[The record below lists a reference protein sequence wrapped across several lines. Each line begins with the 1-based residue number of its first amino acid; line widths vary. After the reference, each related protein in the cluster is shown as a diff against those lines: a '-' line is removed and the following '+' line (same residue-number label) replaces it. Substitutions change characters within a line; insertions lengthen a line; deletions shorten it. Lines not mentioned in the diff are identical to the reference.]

1 MYAYI
6 KIKYSVIH
14 AGVYTHAC
22 ACTRSHT
29 CIQCI
34 PLYPCQH
41 TNILRR
47 RSYISRERRQAE
59 KNVHRKHTAA
69 PRDDLG
75 QRIRI
80 HYMRGQIY
88 FKMNVCL

>member
-1 MYAYI
+1 MYVYI
-6 KIKYSVIH
+6 KIKYNVIH

-34 PLYPCQH
+34 PLYACQH

-59 KNVHRKHTAA
+59 KNVHLAVYLSTQRRPETI
-69 PRDDLG
+69 LG
-75 QRIRI
+75 SALGYITCAGRSIS
-80 HYMRGQIY
+80 
-88 FKMNVCL
+88 K